1 MLNPVPAGLPPR
13 PSERAAEWR
22 SGGILVFAFAV
33 FATLSWRTWPDVIVD
48 FGQELYVPWRLSEG
62 EVLYRDIAWVSGPLS
77 QYVNAVLFKLFGVS
91 FTTLIVANLVLLGG
105 IVAMLAAIFRMCGT
119 RRSATGACLFFLAVF
134 AFAQYSLIGNYNYI
148 CPYRH
153 DITHGLALGLV
164 NLLCLIR
171 FRNTGRRR
179 WLLGC
184 GVVLGLLSLTKIEM
198 TLATGLMLAVAL
210 PVFAWQRRGS
220 ARTNEVP
227 FRVALSKTVVDVVRH
242 STLVLIGAFGPIAVC
257 VSAFASVLGWR
268 EAFRQVFLQYI
279 LAFSSNLSS
288 STGFYRAVI
297 GTDNIT
303 GNLLD
308 ILMMTF
314 VIGGAIV
321 AAFVADRTITAIRG
335 SKPAPLRSL
344 FFGLMA
350 AGCGLWFG
358 SQPMWHTLS
367 ITLPVMLVPI
377 LMIAT
382 WGALRGS
389 DSDTVL
395 LLAAAFG
402 LGLLP
407 KVLLHVSWAHY
418 GFVLAMPGTLVV
430 VHFLCHHLPAL
441 WHDLYRGSGQTFRA
455 LAAGM
460 FTACAMSLAWS
471 WIRIDIVKQA
481 EVGVRGDRFYADAQS
496 DERVPPTVNTL
507 EFLRGVRKPGE
518 TLIVFPNGT
527 MLNYQLRMRNPTPY
541 LMFSPWESDVHG
553 GEDKI
558 ADAVI
563 RAAPDY
569 AVLVTMDLT
578 IHGRGNFG
586 SPEFGGRIAEF
597 LSHNYEVVFQD
608 RAQGVGGIYASTVMK
623 RRSQAK

>member
-1 MLNPVPAGLPPR
+1 MLNPVPAGFPLQR
-13 PSERAAEWR
+13 SEKTGEWL
-22 SGGILVFAFAV
+22 SGGILILAFAV
-33 FATLSWRTWPDVIVD
+33 FVTLSWRTWPDVIVD
-48 FGQELYVPWRLSEG
+48 FGQELYVPWRLSAG
-62 EVLYRDIAWVSGPLS
+62 EVLYRDIAWVSGPLP
-77 QYVNAVLFKLFGVS
+77 QYANALLFKFFGVS
-91 FTTLIVANLVLLGG
+91 LTTLVVANLVLLAG

-119 RRSATGACLFFLAVF
+119 RRSATGICLFFLAVF

-153 DITHGLALGLV
+153 DIIHGLALALV

-171 FRNTGRRR
+171 HRNTGRSR
-179 WLLGC
+179 WMLCC
-184 GVVLGLLSLTKIEM
+184 GILLGLLSLTKIEM
-198 TLATGLMLAVAL
+198 TLAAGLTMAVAL
-210 PVFAWQRRGS
+210 PVFAWQCHGS
-220 ARTNEVP
+220 ARSSEVSIGM
-227 FRVALSKTVVDVVRH
+227 ALRKSLMEVMRH
-242 STLVLIGAFGPIAVC
+242 SALAVIGAAGPILLC
-257 VSAFASVLGWR
+257 VTAFASVLGWR

-297 GTDNIT
+297 GTDDIN

-308 ILMMTF
+308 ILMMTI
-314 VIGGAIV
+314 VISGALV
-321 AAFVADRTITAIRG
+321 AAFVADVSVTAIGG
-335 SKPAPLRSL
+335 SKPAPIRSL
-344 FFGLMA
+344 FFGLVA

-358 SQPMWHTLS
+358 SPPVWHTLS
-367 ITLPVMLVPI
+367 ITLPVVLVPI
-377 LMIAT
+377 LLVAAR
-382 WGALRGS
+382 GALRGS
-389 DSDTVL
+389 NSDTVL
-395 LLAAAFG
+395 LLAAVFG

-407 KVLLHVSWAHY
+407 KVLLHVPWTHY

-430 VHFLCHHLPAL
+430 VHFLCQHLPAL
-441 WHDLYRGSGQTFRA
+441 WYGAQRGGGQTFRA
-455 LAAGM
+455 LATGM
-460 FTACAMSLAWS
+460 FTACTMSLAWS
-471 WIRIDIVKQA
+471 WIRIDMIKQA
-481 EVGVRGDRFYADAQS
+481 EVGVRGDRFYADARS

-507 EFLRGVRKPGE
+507 EFLRGVRKPDE

-608 RAQGVGGIYASTVMK
+608 RAQGVGGIYVSTVMK
-623 RRSQAK
+623 RRPRAK